1 MRGKQGPPV
10 DSCASASRTVS
21 EHWLDPIP
29 ATERPFGNSTGGCDR
44 GHCHILPALD
54 DSAAMAAQAAEDG
67 IEVVCATPHIR
78 PDHLVSVAELPLRVD
93 ALRQELRRRGLDVE
107 IALGGE
113 VAQTTAAGLSDSEL
127 RNVSLGGGG
136 WVLVEPDP
144 GPLGDDLSVLVQAL
158 AARGVPAVVA
168 HPERH
173 AGADFEKR
181 LRELTAGGA

>member
-1 MRGKQGPPV
+1 M
-10 DSCASASRTVS
+10 
-21 EHWLDPIP
+21 
-29 ATERPFGNSTGGCDR
+29 
-44 GHCHILPALD
+44 
-54 DSAAMAAQAAEDG
+54 
-67 IEVVCATPHIR
+67 
-78 PDHLVSVAELPLRVD
+78 RVD

>member
-113 VAQTTAAGLSDSEL
+113 VAQRQPQGSATANSATCPLVVVGGFWS
-127 RNVSLGGGG
+127 SLILDHSAMTYQCSSRR
-136 WVLVEPDP
+136 WR
-144 GPLGDDLSVLVQAL
+144 LGACPRSSPTPSAT
-158 AARGVPAVVA
+158 P
-168 HPERH
+168 
-173 AGADFEKR
+173 
-181 LRELTAGGA
+181 ELTSRSACAS